1 MSGKFFYKLLD
12 ERSLLDRLLNSQSPA
27 EPWAEFLR
35 RYSNLFFKVI
45 WQHERDHDDAVEK
58 YLFVCT
64 KFAENDFAKLR
75 KFQTDYGTRPA
86 KLSTWLAA
94 VTRNLC
100 IDAHR
105 AAHGRRRFPAALLR
119 MTDFERNVFRLY
131 YWEGCSDDEII
142 NKLDTTAERLSEA
155 LDQIHTAVGEKPAQK
170 HPEFVPFDDNMHF
183 DEATNP
189 EDGSLN
195 EATDEWLSLLEEQ
208 ERLVVRLKFWEE
220 MSAREIVEILDFQSE
235 QHVYAVMHG
244 ALKKLRARASSRKGN
259 SLDVRAIQSKKNDNA
274 SH

>member
-1 MSGKFFYKLLD
+1 MIHSPAYTSIGQNILRIVSGTFFYKLLD
-12 ERSLLDRLLNSQSPA
+12 ERSLLERLLNSQSPA
-27 EPWAEFLR
+27 EAWAEFLR

-45 WQHERDHDDAVEK
+45 WQHERNHDDAVEK

-131 YWEGCSDDEII
+131 YWEGCTDDEVI
-142 NKLDTTAERLSEA
+142 NKLDATAEKLSEA
-155 LDQIHTAVGEKPAQK
+155 LDQIQSALGEKPAQK
-170 HPEFVPFDDNMHF
+170 HPEFIPLDDNVHINEPGCDNLVRQF
-183 DEATNP
+183 D
-189 EDGSLN
+189 
-195 EATDEWLSLLEEQ
+195 
-208 ERLVVRLKFWEE
+208 RLKRFICRKIF
-220 MSAREIVEILDFQSE
+220 ADFFDSPVNDE
-235 QHVYAVMHG
+235 HIE
-244 ALKKLRARASSRKGN
+244 RFIFSRN
-259 SLDVRAIQSKKNDNA
+259 
-274 SH
+274 